1 MASPSFGSIPYSTF
15 TIEAAFFKMPKALIR
30 GNGNR
35 SVGPPMSKFC
45 RDLDIENYCSVYFSR
60 EMTIATSV
68 SGHPSTSPLERAV
81 RQTYLFQPGN
91 CSTTSNNV
99 RTPKKSAIKR
109 KRTISS
115 VVLEKR
121 LGCANLDV
129 ARTGRDI
136 LSTSRENIYY
146 DEKNQLTVGHN
157 RITITETKP

>member
-1 MASPSFGSIPYSTF
+1 MASPIFGSIPYSTF

-45 RDLDIENYCSVYFSR
+45 RDLDIESYCSCFPR
-60 EMTIATSV
+60 EMTGATSV

-81 RQTYLFQPGN
+81 HQTYLFQPDN

-99 RTPKKSAIKR
+99 RTPKKCVIRR

-121 LGCANLDV
+121 LGRANLDV

-136 LSTSRENIYY
+136 LSTSRENKFTTRKTSLPSGIIVSPLPT
-146 DEKNQLTVGHN
+146 N
-157 RITITETKP
+157 